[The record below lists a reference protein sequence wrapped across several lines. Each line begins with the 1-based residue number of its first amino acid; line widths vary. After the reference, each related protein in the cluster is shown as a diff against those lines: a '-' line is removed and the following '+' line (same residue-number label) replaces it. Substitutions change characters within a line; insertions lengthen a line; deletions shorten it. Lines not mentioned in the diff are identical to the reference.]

1 MATLDWVCVCVVVL
15 SMVLG
20 AWRGLVVEVLSLAN
34 LAAAFVLAQWLAP
47 DVAMRLPIAG
57 ASEVIRYA
65 AAFALVLVL
74 AMFAGT
80 MLVWLVGKLFQVAAL
95 RPADRALGAVFGVM
109 RGVVL
114 VLAVAVIVGM
124 TPLKAEPWW
133 TGSTV
138 ARWATATVRGLKPV
152 LPQEFGKYLP

>member
-1 MATLDWVCVCVVVL
+1 MVTLDWIGIGVVVL

-47 DVAMRLPIAG
+47 DVAMRLPMAG

-80 MLVWLVGKLFQVAAL
+80 MLIWLVGKLFQVAAT
-95 RPADRALGAVFGVM
+95 F
-109 RGVVL
+109 
-114 VLAVAVIVGM
+114 
-124 TPLKAEPWW
+124 
-133 TGSTV
+133 
-138 ARWATATVRGLKPV
+138 
-152 LPQEFGKYLP
+152 F